1 MTVSLEAPGLFSK
14 AVLLKLQDWGS
25 CSGEGASCTGGGRG
39 DVAVLT
45 SSRVVLM
52 LTPLAQDQV
61 AIHHPSPPEEHPWPP
76 FSSHLPRTAQ
86 VKGTFILGQLL
97 VSGTCVRHCSQ
108 AQGASDQQNI
118 ESRNVC
124 QKQDWD
130 SSVFDFVE
138 VFHGVWAWWILR
150 NQSVLLDSSSSKSHN
165 PARDA

>member
-1 MTVSLEAPGLFSK
+1 MAKVPVAL
-14 AVLLKLQDWGS
+14 V
-25 CSGEGASCTGGGRG
+25 GAGG